1 MENNQILFREIN
13 TPIALNCH
21 VCRIINVENVNK
33 NICNKNMNY
42 KAFNSKKFF
51 VNSCDFFFLSI
62 LLTLALFFF
71 HLLLPYS
78 ASFCLILP
86 HFASFHLI
94 LPHSISFCPILPHST
109 QSPSFETK
117 ISRCDQSM
125 HFFYFLC
132 WLNVEALKY
141 LWNWLANWIVCASN
155 CKC

>member
-13 TPIALNCH
+13 TRIALNCH

-33 NICNKNMNY
+33 NICNNIMKHAIRRISSY
-42 KAFNSKKFF
+42 I
-51 VNSCDFFFLSI
+51 SCFFFFLSI

-71 HLLLPYS
+71 HLLLPHS
-78 ASFCLILP
+78 ASFCLIPP
-86 HFASFHLI
+86 HSATFHL
-94 LPHSISFCPILPHST
+94 ILPHST